1 MNSALVLAFRNRM
14 FNANIPRLVRKPG
27 YSSAYWGDQKYSPL
41 NMGISLENEM
51 EFVVNEAEAHR
62 LIDNIVPPE
71 FSNNGG

>member
-1 MNSALVLAFRNRM
+1 
-14 FNANIPRLVRKPG
+14 
-27 YSSAYWGDQKYSPL
+27 
-41 NMGISLENEM
+41 MGISLENEM